1 MLVPSGKQQE
11 SGPFARA
18 LSAEVR
24 AILARQRITVKRL
37 AEDSGMS
44 PTYLGKRL
52 RDEASFTLNDIE
64 SICEALDEDLQAFVN
79 SAIERGGDGPIT
91 RSLPRVQ

>member
-1 MLVPSGKQQE
+1 MIVPSGKQQE

-37 AEDSGMS
+37 AEDAGMS

-52 RDEASFTLNDIE
+52 RDEASLTLNDAE
-64 SICEALDEDLQAFVN
+64 AICQALGEDLQSFVN
-79 SAIERGGDGPIT
+79 SAIERGDDGPVT
-91 RSLPRVQ
+91 RSLPRIQ